1 MRIPKR
7 YLTLA
12 LCVLACLVINM
23 LAVAS
28 ILFLPKAPAA
38 AFWFLRPVLWLTA
51 AVATLTHFSFDSGPE
66 NFVFGV
72 LVGSVVNIAVC
83 TGILLLLVK
92 LCVHF
97 RPKPTQ

>member
-7 YLTLA
+7 YRTLV
-12 LCVLACLVINM
+12 LCILASLLINM

-38 AFWFLRPVLWLTA
+38 AFWFLWPVLWLTA
-51 AVATLTHFSFDSGPE
+51 AVATLTHLVSSGPE
-66 NFVFGV
+66 NFVFAV
-72 LVGSVVNIAVC
+72 LVGSVVSIAIC
-83 TGILLLLVK
+83 TAILLLLVK